1 MTPASKEIGRCPE
14 RCEMDTQPYIR
25 TIEWE
30 MLDKRKFI
38 PMSIAS
44 SFSIRCLLYPFTV
57 IKTRL
62 QIQHHH
68 SVYSGTFDAFRK
80 TFVHEGVSGLYRGFW
95 VSAFQLVSGVAYIT
109 TYETVRH
116 ALQKCGVQDSRMR
129 ALAGGGAAS
138 LVGQTIIVPFD
149 VISQHLMVL
158 GQVEARP
165 GKKTRKLNPLR
176 IQYENISK
184 RRIALEIIKEVYKQ
198 DGLRGF
204 YRGYFA
210 SICAYVPNSALWW
223 SFYHFYQE
231 QLVKVLPPSLCP
243 LLLMQCLSATLG
255 GVTTTALTNPLDCV
269 RARYQIQRAGT
280 LPETV
285 GALWMEE
292 RWRIFTKGLSARLL
306 SSVTFSFMVVLG
318 YESVK
323 RWSVHDEFK
332 PFVRW

>member
-1 MTPASKEIGRCPE
+1 MES
-14 RCEMDTQPYIR
+14 QPYIR
-25 TIEWE
+25 TIEWD

-38 PMSIAS
+38 PLSIAS

-62 QIQHHH
+62 QVQHHN
-68 SVYSGTFDAFRK
+68 SVYNGTLDAFRK
-80 TFVHEGVSGLYRGFW
+80 TFQQEGMGGLYRGFW

-116 ALQKCGVQDSRMR
+116 VLHTCGVQDSRLR

-158 GQVEARP
+158 GQVERRP
-165 GKKTRKLNPLR
+165 GKKTRRLNPLR
-176 IQYENISK
+176 IQYEHLST
-184 RRIALEIIKEVYKQ
+184 RRISLEVIKQIYKQ

-210 SICAYVPNSALWW
+210 SICTYVPNSALWW
-223 SFYHFYQE
+223 TFYHFYQE

-243 LLLMQCLSATLG
+243 LMLMQCMSATMG
-255 GVTTTALTNPLDCV
+255 GVTTTVLTNPLDCV
-269 RARYQIQRAGT
+269 RARFQIQRTGT
-280 LPETV
+280 LPQTV
-285 GALWMEE
+285 MSLWTEE
-292 RWRIFTKGLSARLL
+292 RWAIFTKGLSARLVA
-306 SSVTFSFMVVLG
+306 SITFSSMVVLG

-323 RWSVHDEFK
+323 RLSIREELK
-332 PFVRW
+332 PLIRW